1 MLSKSSNNSIIGNKL
16 LKNRIVIIK
25 NYDSENN
32 TIANNLIKAN
42 GGGIDNE
49 GYISRNT
56 VVSSNQ
62 IIGNSG
68 YGIQAGTKCIITGN
82 IEGNGQYGVYFYLY
96 F

>member
-16 LKNRIVIIK
+16 LKNSDYVIK

-49 GYISRNT
+49 GIFQET
-56 VVSSNQ
+56 PLF
-62 IIGNSG
+62 
-68 YGIQAGTKCIITGN
+68 QATK
-82 IEGNGQYGVYFYLY
+82 
-96 F
+96 

>member
-16 LKNRIVIIK
+16 LKNSDYVIK

-32 TIANNLIKAN
+32 TIANKIKAN